1 MSNSAINTCKLKELD
16 AEFNADCK
24 KQAAKANI
32 RTAAAKPRRGGH
44 AKVYHSSPGARPSGR
59 RVVGACTG
67 RSPGKGN
74 GPGPLRRPKGRY
86 ALEHRH
92 QIPQRSVALAGNL
105 AHEPGAD
112 QKSAQHLPGGCPR
125 ARPERVAAAIAYR
138 RSRRRP
144 RGWRCR
150 RRGKASA
157 AYLYPAF
164 DGRGDTRHFAHCDR
178 AVSNAATNHPERP
191 PRQDPADHRYV

>member
-1 MSNSAINTCKLKELD
+1 MSSNGINTCKLKELD

-32 RTAAAKPRRGGH
+32 GTAAAKSRRGGH
-44 AKVYHSSPGARPSGR
+44 AKVYHSSPRARPGGR
-59 RVVGACTG
+59 RVVGACTE
-67 RSPGKGN
+67 RTAGKGN
-74 GPGPLRRPKGRY
+74 GAGPLRRPKGRY

-92 QIPQRSVALAGNL
+92 QIPQRSVALAGSL

-112 QKSAQHLPGGCPR
+112 QKSAQHIPGGCPR

-144 RGWRCR
+144 RGWRSRRRGKASR

-157 AYLYPAF
+157 AHLYSAL
-164 DGRGDTRHFAHCDR
+164 DGGGDSRHFAQGDR
-178 AVSNAATNHPERP
+178 AVSNAATTHRGRRP
-191 PRQDPADHRYV
+191 R

>member
-1 MSNSAINTCKLKELD
+1 MMSSNGINTCKLKELD
-16 AEFNADCK
+16 AEFNANCK
-24 KQAAKANI
+24 KLAAKVNI
-32 RTAAAKPRRGGH
+32 AATAAKSRRGGH
-44 AKVYHSSPGARPSGR
+44 AKVYHSSPGARPGER

-67 RSPGKGN
+67 RLTERPAGKGN
-74 GPGPLRRPKGRY
+74 GAGPLRRPKGRY

-112 QKSAQHLPGGCPR
+112 QKSAQHIPGGCPR

-144 RGWRCR
+144 RGWRSR

-157 AYLYPAF
+157 AHLYSAL
-164 DGRGDTRHFAHCDR
+164 DGRGDSRHFAQGDR
-178 AVSNAATNHPERP
+178 AVSNAATNHRG
-191 PRQDPADHRYV
+191 R